1 MEFGTRLIQVFQFRL
16 NRNQRKEIY
25 EAVLLEMEAIDV
37 IHELEEI
44 QGLDNALDEAIRNI
58 HPDIFSDEEVEDEE
72 DFIEEDEF

>member
-1 MEFGTRLIQVFQFRL
+1 MEFGTRLIQVFQFHL

-25 EAVLLEMEAIDV
+25 EAVLLEMETIDV

-58 HPDIFSDEEVEDEE
+58 HPDIFEAEEIENEE
-72 DFIEEDEF
+72 DYLEEDEF